1 LFFKAF
7 VVFFPQKR
15 IVFSTDPLAAGSLP
29 PSGQAVIIL
38 ATPLSYH
45 STQKSGIMLKQMQTQ
60 KQQHTILPQ
69 QIELLNLFHLNTLEL
84 QQRIQDELTENPA
97 LEESG
102 SGDEVASDKFSKDT
116 IQDFQGWEEY
126 GYDDI
131 PDYKTEYNNYINT
144 EKVPERP
151 IAEIPDF
158 RDELKK
164 QCRFLD
170 VAEEKYHL
178 FDFLIDS
185 LNENGFLEQ
194 DLEGLASE
202 ISFKNKRWIESEE
215 LEEVLALLRELE
227 PSGAGCRSVQE
238 YMLLQLKR
246 MNVKRPDVRTAIC
259 LLEEHFHDL
268 RSCNLEKLR
277 KQLGLEE
284 DEVRIVLS
292 LLAHLSTRPFNP
304 GNNVMQVNPSILP
317 DFVVL
322 DEGDTL
328 ELALYRQRSSNLHIN
343 QSWMEMVQQASQNT
357 HTDKSTRQ
365 YLRSKLS
372 SAQWFINAIQQRENN
387 MLKIMR
393 AILEMQYDYFKYGDI
408 LLLRPMKLK
417 DIADRVKVDIST
429 VSRLSCNKYAETPF
443 GTVLLKD
450 LFTEGILN
458 QEGNN
463 ISNKVIQNIIG
474 EVIEG
479 EDKKAPYTDRQ
490 LVTILAEKG
499 YSIARRTVAKYRE
512 LMNIPVAQVRGLW
525 N

>member
-1 LFFKAF
+1 
-7 VVFFPQKR
+7 
-15 IVFSTDPLAAGSLP
+15 LAL
-29 PSGQAVIIL
+29 L
-38 ATPLSYH
+38 LSYGL
-45 STQKSGIMLKQMQTQ
+45 STTQKNQVIMLKQVQTQ

-84 QQRIQDELTENPA
+84 EQRIQDELTENPA
-97 LEESG
+97 LEELA
-102 SGDEVASDKFSKDT
+102 SGDEAGTDKCSKET
-116 IQDFQGWEEY
+116 VQDFQNWEEY

-144 EKVPERP
+144 EKIPEKP
-151 IAEIPDF
+151 IAEVPDF

-170 VAEEKYHL
+170 VPEDKHYI

-194 DLEGLASE
+194 DLDELASE
-202 ISFKNKRWIESEE
+202 ISFKKKFWIEPEE
-215 LEEVLALLRELE
+215 LAVTLKLIRELE
-227 PSGAGCRSVQE
+227 PFGAGCRSVQE
-238 YMLLQLKR
+238 FMLLQLRR
-246 MNVKRPDVRTAIC
+246 MNVKRPDVRMAIT
-259 LLEEHFHDL
+259 LLENHFHDL

-277 KQLGLEE
+277 RQLGLED
-284 DEVRIVLS
+284 DEIRIVLN

-304 GNNVMQVNPSILP
+304 ESSAMQANPSILP

-322 DEGDTL
+322 DEGETL
-328 ELALYRQRSSNLHIN
+328 ELALYRQRSSNLHIS
-343 QSWMEMVQQASQNT
+343 QSWMEMVQQTSQSSS
-357 HTDKSTRQ
+357 TDKSTRQ

-393 AILEMQYDYFKYGDI
+393 AIVDMQYEYFKSGDI
-408 LLLRPMKLK
+408 LMLRPMKLK
-417 DIADRVKVDIST
+417 DIADKVKVDIST
-429 VSRLSCNKYAETPF
+429 VSRLTCNKYAETPF

-450 LFTEGILN
+450 LFTEGIVN
-458 QEGNN
+458 QEGTN

-474 EVIEG
+474 EVIDT

>member
-1 LFFKAF
+1 
-7 VVFFPQKR
+7 
-15 IVFSTDPLAAGSLP
+15 
-29 PSGQAVIIL
+29 
-38 ATPLSYH
+38 
-45 STQKSGIMLKQMQTQ
+45 MLKQVQTQ

-84 QQRIQDELTENPA
+84 EQRIQDELSENPA
-97 LEESG
+97 LEELG
-102 SGDEVASDKFSKDT
+102 SGEDASGDKCSKEAV
-116 IQDFQGWEEY
+116 QDFQNWEEY

-144 EKVPERP
+144 EKVPEKP
-151 IAEIPDF
+151 IAEVPDF

-164 QCRFLD
+164 QCRFLEI
-170 VAEEKYHL
+170 AEDRYYL

-194 DLEGLASE
+194 DLDELASE
-202 ISFKNKRWIESEE
+202 ISFKKKTWIEPEE
-215 LEEVLALLRELE
+215 LEAALRQIRELD
-227 PSGAGCRSVQE
+227 PPGAGCRSVQE
-238 YMLLQLKR
+238 FMVLQLKKMHTR
-246 MNVKRPDVRTAIC
+246 RPDVRMAIN
-259 LLEEHFHDL
+259 LLEHHFSDL
-268 RSCNLEKLR
+268 RSCNLDKLR
-277 KQLGLEE
+277 KQLGLED
-284 DEVRIVLS
+284 DEIRIVLN

-304 GNNVMQVNPSILP
+304 SNSALQANPSILP
-317 DFVVL
+317 DFIVM

-328 ELALYRQRSSNLHIN
+328 ELALYRQRSSNLHIS
-343 QSWMEMVQQASQNT
+343 QSWMEMVQQTSQNAT
-357 HTDKSTRQ
+357 MDRSTKQ

-393 AILEMQYDYFKYGDI
+393 AILDMQYEYFQYGDI

-417 DIADRVKVDIST
+417 DIADKVKVDIST
-429 VSRLSCNKYAETPF
+429 VSRLTCNKYAETPF
-443 GTVLLKD
+443 GTILLKD
-450 LFTEGILN
+450 LFTEGIVN
-458 QEGNN
+458 QEGTN
-463 ISNKVIQNIIG
+463 ISNKVIQNIIS
-474 EVIEG
+474 EVIDT

-490 LVTILAEKG
+490 LVAILAGKG

>member
-1 LFFKAF
+1 
-7 VVFFPQKR
+7 
-15 IVFSTDPLAAGSLP
+15 
-29 PSGQAVIIL
+29 
-38 ATPLSYH
+38 
-45 STQKSGIMLKQMQTQ
+45 MLKQVQTQ

-84 QQRIQDELTENPA
+84 EQRIQDELSENPA
-97 LEESG
+97 LEELASG
-102 SGDEVASDKFSKDT
+102 EEAGADKYNKEAV
-116 IQDFQGWEEY
+116 QDFQNWEEY

-131 PDYKTEYNNYINT
+131 PDYKTEYNNYLNT
-144 EKVPERP
+144 EKVPEKP
-151 IAEIPDF
+151 IAEVPDF
-158 RDELKK
+158 REELKN

-170 VAEEKYHL
+170 VPEDKYYL

-194 DLEGLASE
+194 DLEELASE
-202 ISFKNKRWIESEE
+202 ISFKRKAWIEPEE
-215 LEEVLALLRELE
+215 LDECLKLIRELE
-227 PSGAGCRSVQE
+227 PVGAGCRNVQE
-238 YMLLQLKR
+238 FMLLQLRR
-246 MNVKRPDVRTAIC
+246 MNTRRPDVKRAID
-259 LLEEHFHDL
+259 LMENHFQDL

-277 KQLGLEE
+277 KQLGLED
-284 DEVRIVLS
+284 DEIRIILN

-304 GNNVMQVNPSILP
+304 EATSIQANPSILP

-322 DEGDTL
+322 DEGENL
-328 ELALYRQRSSNLHIN
+328 ELALYRQRSSNLHIS
-343 QSWMEMVQQASQNT
+343 QSWMEMVQQTSQNST
-357 HTDKSTRQ
+357 TDRSTRQ

-393 AILEMQYDYFKYGDI
+393 AIVDMQYDYFKSGDI
-408 LLLRPMKLK
+408 LQLKPMKLK
-417 DIADRVKVDIST
+417 DIADKVKVDIST
-429 VSRLSCNKYAETPF
+429 VSRLTCNKYAETPF
-443 GTVLLKD
+443 GTILLKD
-450 LFTEGILN
+450 LFTEGIVN
-458 QEGNN
+458 QEGTN

-474 EVIEG
+474 EVIEC
-479 EDKKAPYTDRQ
+479 EDKKSPYTDRQ

>member
-1 LFFKAF
+1 
-7 VVFFPQKR
+7 
-15 IVFSTDPLAAGSLP
+15 
-29 PSGQAVIIL
+29 
-38 ATPLSYH
+38 
-45 STQKSGIMLKQMQTQ
+45 MLKQVQTQ

-84 QQRIQDELTENPA
+84 EQRIQDELSENPA
-97 LEESG
+97 LEELA
-102 SGDEVASDKFSKDT
+102 SGDETGADKCTKEVV
-116 IQDFQGWEEY
+116 QDFQNWEEY

-144 EKVPERP
+144 EKVPEKP

-164 QCRFLD
+164 QCRFLEIPED
-170 VAEEKYHL
+170 KFYL

-194 DLEGLASE
+194 DLDELASE
-202 ISFKNKRWIESEE
+202 ISFKRKTWIEPEE
-215 LEEVLALLRELE
+215 LAAALLLIRELE
-227 PSGAGCRSVQE
+227 PIGAGCRSVQE
-238 YMLLQLKR
+238 FMLLQLKK
-246 MNVKRPDVRTAIC
+246 MNTKRPDVRMAIS
-259 LLEEHFHDL
+259 LLEDHFSDL
-268 RSCNLEKLR
+268 RSCNLDKLR
-277 KQLGLEE
+277 KQLGLED
-284 DEVRIVLS
+284 DEIRIVLN

-304 GNNVMQVNPSILP
+304 ANSVLQANPSILP
-317 DFVVL
+317 DFIVI
-322 DEGDTL
+322 DEGDSL
-328 ELALYRQRSSNLHIN
+328 ELALYRQRSSNLHIS
-343 QSWMEMVQQASQNT
+343 QSWMEMVQQTAQNASMER
-357 HTDKSTRQ
+357 STKQ

-393 AILEMQYDYFKYGDI
+393 AILDMQYEYFKYGDI

-417 DIADRVKVDIST
+417 DIADKVKVDIST
-429 VSRLSCNKYAETPF
+429 VSRLTCNKYAETPF
-443 GTVLLKD
+443 GTILLKD
-450 LFTEGILN
+450 LFTEGIVN
-458 QEGNN
+458 QEGTN
-463 ISNKVIQNIIG
+463 ISNRVIQNIIS
-474 EVIEG
+474 EVIET

-490 LVTILAEKG
+490 LVAILAGKG

>member
-1 LFFKAF
+1 
-7 VVFFPQKR
+7 
-15 IVFSTDPLAAGSLP
+15 
-29 PSGQAVIIL
+29 
-38 ATPLSYH
+38 
-45 STQKSGIMLKQMQTQ
+45 MLKQVQTQ

-84 QQRIQDELTENPA
+84 EQRICDELSENPA
-97 LEESG
+97 LEEQA
-102 SGDEVASDKFSKDT
+102 SGDEGNSDKCT
-116 IQDFQGWEEY
+116 REMVQDFQNWEEY

-144 EKVPERP
+144 ERVPEKP

-164 QCRFLD
+164 QCRFLEIPED
-170 VAEEKYHL
+170 KYYL

-194 DLEGLASE
+194 DLDELASE
-202 ISFKNKRWIESEE
+202 ISFKKKVWIEPEE
-215 LEEVLALLRELE
+215 LDVAVRQIRELE
-227 PSGAGCRSVQE
+227 PAGAGCRSVQE
-238 YMLLQLKR
+238 FMLLQLKK
-246 MNVKRPDVRTAIC
+246 MNTKRPDVRMAIS
-259 LLEEHFHDL
+259 LLENHFTDL
-268 RSCNLEKLR
+268 RSCNLDKLR
-277 KQLGLEE
+277 KQLRLED
-284 DEVRIVLS
+284 DEIRIVLS

-304 GNNVMQVNPSILP
+304 SSSILQANPSILP
-317 DFVVL
+317 DFVVI

-328 ELALYRQRSSNLHIN
+328 ELALYRQRSSNLHIS
-343 QSWMEMVQQASQNT
+343 QSWMEMVQQTAQNASM
-357 HTDKSTRQ
+357 DRSTKQ

-393 AILEMQYDYFKYGDI
+393 AILDMQYEYFKYGDI

-417 DIADRVKVDIST
+417 DIADKVKVDIST
-429 VSRLSCNKYAETPF
+429 VSRLTCNKYAETPF
-443 GTVLLKD
+443 GTILLKD
-450 LFTEGILN
+450 LFTEGIVN
-458 QEGNN
+458 QEGTN

-474 EVIEG
+474 EVIET
-479 EDKKAPYTDRQ
+479 EDKKTPYTDRQ
-490 LVTILAEKG
+490 LVAILAGKG